1 MFGGF
6 SLVGLALAGLLA
18 GCASSPS
25 RNPPGEFGGLLP
37 LQPTAVEPV
46 APSDFSEALAYFS
59 RGLSLELEKNLPAAL
74 AAYQEAVRRDPDNI
88 TLAMLASQRLLQ
100 AGQPASAVALLET
113 LLERDP
119 KNFQA
124 LIWLA
129 RLHMMQ
135 KDEVAAL
142 PLILRATAVQ
152 PRHEGPW
159 LEAARLH
166 LRAGRDDAA
175 LDLASEA
182 LVRAENPVSSGR
194 IVAELRIRRMQKASD
209 PATREALRKEARD
222 SLENLR
228 LRFPGESAFTF
239 LAVALEA
246 EARNL
251 NALYP
256 LLRDLDASQAHD
268 STLRPQIF
276 VQLARSLGGPAQ
288 ALELLQGILS
298 DSPNEVLALYLSG
311 MLQELSRRPDLAL
324 PFYQRAVEADPKD
337 LPSQRKV
344 AVLFYQLGQA
354 RRAARSIGTVLAERP
369 DDPELL
375 LLAGHLNLAVENPA
389 EAARLFQRLELLLR
403 QGVTLENPAQA
414 HSGLAAAQLLLGNA
428 RAAVDALYLL
438 GTTDPSLLEVPW
450 RQQLGHALA
459 AGTDKALKEQRQLFL
474 LEVLLDLSDRLP
486 ETPEVEL
493 LIAKTHNFRREYP
506 ETLAALERLAAI
518 ASDKEAPETW
528 LNPDYYFD
536 LGAALERSG
545 RIDESYAAF
554 DRVLA
559 MDPEHAQSLNYLA
572 YMWAE
577 RGLHLEKALAMSR
590 SALQIDPEN
599 GSYLDTLGWI
609 YFQMG
614 KFDDAYRELR
624 KAAEVEPEESVILE
638 HLGDAALKLN
648 RPVEAAGYYRIAL
661 DLDAAERADI
671 VRASLRQ
678 AEDAIA
684 LLIGL

>member
-1 MFGGF
+1 
-6 SLVGLALAGLLA
+6 
-18 GCASSPS
+18 
-25 RNPPGEFGGLLP
+25 LLP

-100 AGQPASAVALLET
+100 AGQPASAIALLET

>member
-6 SLVGLALAGLLA
+6 FLVGLALAGLLA

>member
-100 AGQPASAVALLET
+100 AGQPASAIALLET